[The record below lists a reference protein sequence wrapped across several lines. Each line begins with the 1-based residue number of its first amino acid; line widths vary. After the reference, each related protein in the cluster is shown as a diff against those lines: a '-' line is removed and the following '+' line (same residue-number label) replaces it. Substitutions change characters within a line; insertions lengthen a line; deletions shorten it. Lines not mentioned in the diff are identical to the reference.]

1 VTYSVRDQRAVLAE
15 VWLAACEAGMRVEAE
30 AICRR
35 EVDEREAGSNRVV
48 ARART
53 IRRLR
58 RLVRDAYGM
67 EVLG

>member
-1 VTYSVRDQRAVLAE
+1 MRYSVVDQRGLLVAAWDAAVD
-15 VWLAACEAGMRVEAE
+15 AGMRVEAE

-67 EVLG
+67 EVL